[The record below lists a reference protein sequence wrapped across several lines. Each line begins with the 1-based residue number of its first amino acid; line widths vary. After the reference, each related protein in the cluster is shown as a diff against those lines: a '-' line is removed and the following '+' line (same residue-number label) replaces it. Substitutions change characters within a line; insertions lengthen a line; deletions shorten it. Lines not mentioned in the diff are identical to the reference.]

1 MSNYIVYYSY
11 LGWTE
16 VDASFFSLCVCFWN
30 QWLVLYHS
38 YQKEENAVYLR
49 VFPFIFFIKKK
60 YEAVDWAAQGL
71 EAEQPS

>member
-1 MSNYIVYYSY
+1 M
-11 LGWTE
+11 
-16 VDASFFSLCVCFWN
+16 
-30 QWLVLYHS
+30 
-38 YQKEENAVYLR
+38 KEECQRQREGRAVHLR